1 MRTTKRVL
9 SGVLALCV
17 AGYLTG
23 CGSSG
28 KTRDDPPPQPVKTV
42 LQETPVLQLVPID
55 RTLTEIP
62 VLAPA
67 PAPETAYNPP
77 ECTRQLGCF
86 SSRQLETMLSQ
97 ALAWGGASAD
107 NLRAIRRASDEATK
121 PPPAATTG
129 RPP

>member
-1 MRTTKRVL
+1 MRPMKRVL
-9 SGVLALCV
+9 SGALALCV
-17 AGYLTG
+17 AGFLTG

-28 KTRDDPPPQPVKTV
+28 RTRADPPPQPVKTV

-62 VLAPA
+62 QLAPV
-67 PAPETAYNPP
+67 PTPETAYSPP
-77 ECTRQLGCF
+77 ACTRPAGCF
-86 SSRQLETMLSQ
+86 SNRQLETMLSE

-121 PPPAATTG
+121 PPPAATG